1 MNKTAYALGV
11 QCACE
16 QLGIKTAA
24 GAPGALQSSPATPK
38 TMVGMNRGKQPTWGL
53 RGNAPGGFQAQTA
66 TPGPPPGVQGV
77 PLATPASRG
86 GPSPAAPMPAQAP
99 PIGSPNASGITNP
112 SPSNDITAPMK
123 APGAG
128 TRSAAPKATTS
139 GGGSDVAD
147 IAARTSGS
155 PF

>member
-1 MNKTAYALGV
+1 MTMNKLAYALGV

-16 QLGIKTAA
+16 QLGFKTAA
-24 GAPGALQSSPATPK
+24 PLSGATQTSK
-38 TMVGMNRGKQPTWGL
+38 TMVAQNSGKQPTWGL
-53 RGNAPGGFQAQTA
+53 SGQAPTGFQAQTA
-66 TPGPPPGVQGV
+66 TPGPPPGVLAA

-86 GPSPAAPMPAQAP
+86 GPSPSSVMPAQAP

-128 TRSAAPKATTS
+128 TSAAAPKAT
-139 GGGSDVAD
+139 GNVGSDVAN
-147 IAARTSGS
+147 IAAQTSGS
-155 PF
+155 PYK